1 MRGGG
6 GRFISASAATES
18 GLSMSAGASIRLN
31 EPSGVKFQA
40 VLPAAEYR
48 AEDNYGFLIV
58 PNDYFSKA
66 GVVLGETTDY
76 VKAFTKAYE
85 EGKITKAPTVVENL
99 TAQTRGELCYF
110 EHSIV
115 GILEQNYDRE
125 WFGVAFKKT
134 GEGGTAEYAYAGFS
148 DNIRSVQ
155 EVSSRALNKLVYHA
169 EDLEKNSPEEFA
181 LLTSNKPI
189 LEEFVTTGIRN
200 VLGGSAL
207 AYEISGPSAM
217 YVNDCATLVLSVSS
231 KVHIVSEWTSSAPEV
246 VAVDPDTGELTAL
259 AAGTATIMAESSGLY
274 SEAFE
279 ISVTAAD
286 ESEKTIVK
294 TAEWSENYRAEI
306 DNTTV
311 KEGVSSLKYTFINGM
326 PVNPGSGI
334 ITSLRGRFLYLE
346 EVTAVSGNDAFGLFG
361 TETDWRNLYVGFYV
375 KTNQALNLAVRWQN
389 RSGGV
394 WKGSAEMTFGG
405 YVANKDIGPNA
416 DWQYVEFPL
425 NGLFEDMHTQNV
437 DAYRFALCS
446 EIGGEQPVTFHI
458 DGLKI
463 FGKALMDA
471 SEVKVKSLTSLS
483 GNYTSEINTDTAYV
497 KAGNSSL
504 KYTFTKG
511 STGQPAGSPARGR
524 FLYIESEVGKAD
536 IFGLTS
542 ATDWSNLYVGFWF
555 KQKAPL
561 ENDRWITLTGRLQT
575 TQDGSVWSEG
585 YGTDFGSYIKGVD
598 KNLPNNTEWKR
609 IEFKLSDLCPDMH
622 TVGVTKYR
630 FSLNTEIAG
639 VETATF
645 YIDELAIYAGS
656 KTQ

>member
-1 MRGGG
+1 M
-6 GRFISASAATES
+6 
-18 GLSMSAGASIRLN
+18 
-31 EPSGVKFQA
+31 
-40 VLPAAEYR
+40 
-48 AEDNYGFLIV
+48 
-58 PNDYFSKA
+58 
-66 GVVLGETTDY
+66 GETTDY

-425 NGLFEDMHTQNV
+425 NGLFEDSLINNHYVRIFNQYSVYTSMLRVSNGMT
-437 DAYRFALCS
+437 DEKLTDKGKYYLSTKKDYSARFATDAIKEFYDKKVQRSKYGLNDF
-446 EIGGEQPVTFHI
+446 EQYKDLHPSCEEM
-458 DGLKI
+458 K
-463 FGKALMDA
+463 
-471 SEVKVKSLTSLS
+471 KVKSHF
-483 GNYTSEINTDTAYV
+483 YDQIFEVFED
-497 KAGNSSL
+497 NSIEAAKRK
-504 KYTFTKG
+504 KY
-511 STGQPAGSPARGR
+511 R
-524 FLYIESEVGKAD
+524 EEVG
-536 IFGLTS
+536 
-542 ATDWSNLYVGFWF
+542 
-555 KQKAPL
+555 
-561 ENDRWITLTGRLQT
+561 
-575 TQDGSVWSEG
+575 
-585 YGTDFGSYIKGVD
+585 
-598 KNLPNNTEWKR
+598 
-609 IEFKLSDLCPDMH
+609 
-622 TVGVTKYR
+622 TKYVWQPR
-630 FSLNTEIAG
+630 KKPE
-639 VETATF
+639 
-645 YIDELAIYAGS
+645 
-656 KTQ
+656 